1 MVLAVVVSLAA
12 MVIAGVF
19 ATALWRQYRARRRD
33 HALAWAV
40 SLALFAGGALA
51 IAGGIAFGWSRATFG
66 TYWLT
71 GALLTVPFLAVG
83 QLQLMVPKLTALWWT
98 VAGLYT
104 AWAIFTLL
112 SSPPD
117 PAVLAAVDARG
128 GLPRGAEVFGQEAL
142 TIRLLRFS
150 NIIAVVP
157 LVGSIWSGWR
167 TRRWGVLLIGVG
179 VAVAGASFSA
189 IRLVEGDGQATLT
202 ALFLLVGVALM
213 YGGFLA
219 AGRPSRRGAFTE
231 PATAAAGS

>member
-1 MVLAVVVSLAA
+1 MALAVIVSLAA
-12 MVIAGVF
+12 VLVAGAF
-19 ATALWRQYRARRRD
+19 ATVLWRQYRARRRD
-33 HALAWAV
+33 YALAWAI
-40 SLALFAGGALA
+40 SLALFAGGTLA
-51 IAGGIAFGWSRATFG
+51 IAGGILFGWSRATFG

-83 QLQLMVPKLTALWWT
+83 QLHLMAPKLSALWWT

-117 PAVLAAVDARG
+117 VAVLTAVDARG
-128 GLPRGAEVFGQEAL
+128 GLPRGADVFGEEAL

-179 VAVAGASFSA
+179 VAVAGASFGT
-189 IRLVEGDGQATLT
+189 IRLVEGYGQATLT
-202 ALFLLVGVALM
+202 SLLLLVGVGLM
-213 YGGFLA
+213 FGGFLA
-219 AGRPSRRGAFTE
+219 AGRPARRAAFTE
-231 PATAAAGS
+231 PGGAPS